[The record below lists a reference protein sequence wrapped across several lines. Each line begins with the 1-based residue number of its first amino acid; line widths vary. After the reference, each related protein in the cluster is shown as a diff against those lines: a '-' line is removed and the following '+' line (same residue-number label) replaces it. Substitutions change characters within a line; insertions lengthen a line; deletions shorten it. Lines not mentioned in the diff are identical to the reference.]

1 MKLTIKFATAAL
13 LAISAVAPALASD
26 PEASLLAERNTYV
39 YANGPVAKPVNAQAI
54 NGRGM
59 GAFAQAPAQQ
69 SNFTVRDDPAVPLK
83 EYANEFLFAY
93 LIPCFGDTWR

>member
-69 SNFTVRDDPAVPLK
+69 SNFTVRDAG
-83 EYANEFLFAY
+83 
-93 LIPCFGDTWR
+93 IGRQS

>member
-39 YANGPVAKPVNAQAI
+39 YANGPVATPAHAMT
-54 NGRGM
+54 GRGM

-69 SNFTVRDDPAVPLK
+69 SNFTVRDAG
-83 EYANEFLFAY
+83 
-93 LIPCFGDTWR
+93 IGSQS